1 VGVAWLLG
9 LDGVGHFLFL
19 VFSGFVCHSVLSFCF
34 VILFCHSVLSFC
46 FVILFCH
53 SVLSFCFVF
62 GRCYLAFQPQQTY
75 LHVPYMNT

>member
-1 VGVAWLLG
+1 MGVAWLLG

-53 SVLSFCFVF
+53 SVLSLVVATLPSSLNKHTCM
-62 GRCYLAFQPQQTY
+62 YLI
-75 LHVPYMNT
+75 